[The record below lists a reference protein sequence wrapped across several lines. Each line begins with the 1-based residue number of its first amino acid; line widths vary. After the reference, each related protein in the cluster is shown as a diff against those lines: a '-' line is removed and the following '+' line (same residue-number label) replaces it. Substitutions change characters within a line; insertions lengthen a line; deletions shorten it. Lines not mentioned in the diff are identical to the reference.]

1 MINEMEWVTQ
11 WAWSSL
17 AISEPLRNKE
27 GGSWAPLLDLE
38 GFLMPRLCDLV
49 QSFPHPTLVDKEAE
63 VWIFVSVLLYPLIN
77 KSPSNTSV
85 ATLVKSSG
93 LC

>member
-1 MINEMEWVTQ
+1 MEW
-11 WAWSSL
+11 SGNDFSL

-49 QSFPHPTLVDKEAE
+49 QRFPHPTLVDKEAE
-63 VWIFVSVLLYPLIN
+63 VWLHSVFVRVLLHPLII
-77 KSPSNTSV
+77 KS
-85 ATLVKSSG
+85 
-93 LC
+93 